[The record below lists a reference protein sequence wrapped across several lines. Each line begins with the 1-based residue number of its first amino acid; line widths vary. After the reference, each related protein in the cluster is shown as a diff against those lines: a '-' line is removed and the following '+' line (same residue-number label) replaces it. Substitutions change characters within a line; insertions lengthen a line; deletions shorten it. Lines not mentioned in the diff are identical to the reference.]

1 MAEQVS
7 QSRRNAETAVRPTRR
22 AILRAAAAL
31 ALTPAAGGLGEDH
44 PPRVAAAARIEPP
57 WWLAPEYPQS
67 LVIEVREAAVLDGE
81 RPDET
86 VIRRMLRAALAAL
99 TENSSLRGAWSAI
112 LKGAERVAIKF
123 NQVGA
128 DVLGTSAAL
137 TRVLVDDLAK
147 AGWSRA
153 NILLVEAPPH
163 VAEELET
170 PRATAAWGEGIPIG
184 DEIEPVA
191 EWVRRCDAIID
202 VPFLKT
208 HQFAGMS
215 GALKNLS
222 HAVVK
227 HPARYHANGCTPFVA
242 DIVGQPLIASRLRLV
257 LANAIRLVIRNGP
270 DATPADV
277 QNYGGLLLARDPV
290 AADSV
295 ARSILDRERAA
306 LRVGPPLAV
315 PYLDDAIRRRLGR
328 GMSPEVTHRLISGA

>member
-1 MAEQVS
+1 MADQLSESDRTFDQ
-7 QSRRNAETAVRPTRR
+7 AARPTRR

-31 ALTPAAGGLGEDH
+31 ALTPAARSLGEDH
-44 PPRVAAAARIEPP
+44 APPAPAAARIEPP

-67 LVIEVREAAVLDGE
+67 LVIEVRDAAALDGE

-86 VIRRMLRAALAAL
+86 VMRRMLRAGLAAL

-112 LKGAERVAIKF
+112 LHDAERVAIKL

-128 DVLGTSAAL
+128 EVLGTSAAMA
-137 TRVLVDDLAK
+137 RVLVDDLAR
-147 AGWSRA
+147 AGWPRSK
-153 NILLVEAPPH
+153 ILLVEAPPF

-170 PRATAAWGEGIPIG
+170 PRSTAAWGEGIPVG
-184 DEIEPVA
+184 DTIEPVA
-191 EWVRRCDAIID
+191 EWVRHCDAIID

-227 HPARYHANGCTPFVA
+227 HPARYHANGCTPYVA
-242 DIVGQPLIASRLRLV
+242 DIVGHPLIASRLRLV
-257 LANAIRLVIRNGP
+257 LANAMRLVIRNGP
-270 DATPADV
+270 DATPADI
-277 QNYGGLLLARDPV
+277 QNYGALLLARDPV

-306 LRVGPPLAV
+306 LRAGPPLAV

-328 GMSPEVTHRLISGA
+328 GVSPEVTHRLISGA